1 MVFPKLPD
9 PYPNAI
15 RVALAVFTATAI
27 GYGIVLPEH
36 GEHRRLGAPDSK
48 EYGISCCHSPSM
60 MTEMALQVCTL
71 LTQGN
76 SHRHQNGLPSHVL
89 S

>member
-36 GEHRRLGAPDSK
+36 GEHRLLGASDSNVD
-48 EYGISCCHSPSM
+48 GILCC
-60 MTEMALQVCTL
+60 
-71 LTQGN
+71 
-76 SHRHQNGLPSHVL
+76 
-89 S
+89 